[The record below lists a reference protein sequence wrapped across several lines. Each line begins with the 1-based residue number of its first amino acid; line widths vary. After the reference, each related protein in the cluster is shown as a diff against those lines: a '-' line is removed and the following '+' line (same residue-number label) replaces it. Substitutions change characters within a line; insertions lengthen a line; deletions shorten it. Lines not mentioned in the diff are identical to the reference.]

1 MLLACLTDAIR
12 FAVSLSCTA
21 LCIRKGNMGGAL
33 SHEAQNY
40 INLELRVVIYLIF
53 LGKQKSH
60 LPRKKILPSYV
71 F

>member
-12 FAVSLSCTA
+12 FAVSHVRSCTA

-40 INLELRVVIYLIF
+40 INLELRVGIYLIF
-53 LGKQKSH
+53 
-60 LPRKKILPSYV
+60 
-71 F
+71 

>member
-33 SHEAQNY
+33 SHAAQNY
-40 INLELRVVIYLIF
+40 INLELRVGIYLIF
-53 LGKQKSH
+53 
-60 LPRKKILPSYV
+60 
-71 F
+71 